1 MIAVIH
7 TQDYENYGDVANP
20 HWKAKGGRE
29 IKVLNVP
36 SEVKLHSVAALAH
49 VYFDEDGEMYRAHVI
64 DVSFEAD
71 DYKSWFEKSQMEY
84 DGTITYPEP
93 TVEYSSL
100 ANSKYIEMEADASYD
115 ATA

>member
-1 MIAVIH
+1 MIAVIY

-36 SEVKLHSVAALAH
+36 SEVKLHSIAALAH
-49 VYFDEDGEMYRAHVI
+49 VHFDEDGEMYRAHVI
-64 DVSFEAD
+64 DVSLEAD

-100 ANSKYIEMEADASYD
+100 DISKCD